1 MMGTMR
7 KKLIFIFVLSVIFTF
22 NLFSQTNEEL
32 PPYPP
37 ENPEIIPI
45 SEIYEGMEGVG
56 YTVIHGTNVEPFKV
70 KVLSI
75 LKKRWHNS
83 DAILIRCEGLNLDH
97 SGTVAG
103 MSGSPIYFDGKI
115 AGALAFGWNYAK
127 DPIAGVTPI
136 EEMYK
141 LYEDTNAKA
150 PMLGFADDNSLQT
163 PLMFSGISSKAFNE
177 YSSVFKKSGFYPMQ
191 AGGSVSDTNQASK
204 FLFGD
209 SVAIVL
215 ADGDISLAGIGTVSH
230 TDDEKFLLF
239 GHSMW
244 SKGRIIAPVS
254 RAYINHIVASVS
266 SSFKLGYAYSN
277 YLGYTVYDGAFGVSG
292 VYGEVP
298 ENVMVPVK
306 VEIEDQTFLTRD
318 FNFRVLNDP
327 AYFSDILS
335 MAIYSAVSSAA
346 GENEE
351 GVFSIS
357 YEIETDYFEEPYK
370 VSNRILSYSSTDAF
384 KDAIAQVISPVS
396 FFIRN
401 NFNRVG
407 IKSVK
412 LSIKRTGLE
421 YVFLNDITLVEPR
434 AVAGETIHLRLGY
447 TPYGKEKQ
455 YVDVPVRLPVNL
467 KTDVYTLKTDVY
479 TIYAANEYIF
489 NYAEQLFMPSKYE
502 IRSLDDVQ
510 RIYGK
515 SYDDS
520 ALKVWLYSSSRGVQ
534 IGKDLYP
541 TLPSSRYGTMAKN
554 ATSDK
559 AAVITPINGNY
570 QMDSSILGLM
580 KLDIIIEGARK
591 YENR

>member
-1 MMGTMR
+1 MGTMR

-467 KTDVYTLKTDVY
+467 KTDVYT
-479 TIYAANEYIF
+479 IYAANEYIF

>member
-1 MMGTMR
+1 MN
-7 KKLIFIFVLSVIFTF
+7 KKLIFIFSLLTIFTF
-22 NLFSQTNEEL
+22 SLSAQTNEQL

-37 ENPEIIPI
+37 ENPEVIPM

-70 KVLSI
+70 KVISI

-83 DAILIRCEGLNLDH
+83 DAILIQCEGLNLEH

-115 AGALAFGWNYAK
+115 AGALSFGWNYAK

-150 PMLGFADDNSLQT
+150 PLVGFANDNSLRT
-163 PLMFSGISSKAFNE
+163 PLVFSGISSKAFDE
-177 YSSVFKKSGFYPMQ
+177 YSDSFKKDGFYPMQ
-191 AGGSVSDTNQASK
+191 AGGSVSDTNQAGK

-209 SVAIVL
+209 SVAIVM
-215 ADGDISLAGIGTVSH
+215 ADGDVSLAGIGTVSH

-244 SKGRIIAPVS
+244 SKGRLRAPVS
-254 RAYINHIVASVS
+254 RAYINHIVSSVS
-266 SSFKLGYAYSN
+266 SSFKLGAAYSN
-277 YLGYTVYDGAFGVSG
+277 YLGYTVYDGVFGVSG

-298 ENVMVPVK
+298 ENTMVPVK
-306 VEIEDQTFLTRD
+306 LEVEDQTFLTRD
-318 FNFRVLNDP
+318 YNFRVLNDP

-335 MAIYSAVSSAA
+335 MALYSAISSTA
-346 GENEE
+346 GSDEE
-351 GVFSIS
+351 GVFSVS

-370 VSNRILSYSSTDAF
+370 VTDRILAYSSGDAF
-384 KDAIAQVISPVS
+384 KSAIKQLIAPVD
-396 FFIRN
+396 FFIYN

-407 IKSVK
+407 IKSIK
-412 LSIKRTGLE
+412 LSVKRNNLE
-421 YVFLNDITLVEPR
+421 YVFLNDITLLEPR

-455 YVDVPVRLPVNL
+455 YVDIPVKLPVN
-467 KTDVYTLKTDVY
+467 LKTDVY

-534 IGKDLYP
+534 IGKDSYP
-541 TLPSSRYGTMAKN
+541 TLPPSKYGVMAKN

-570 QMDSSILGLM
+570 QLSTPILGLM

>member
-1 MMGTMR
+1 MGTMR

-357 YEIETDYFEEPYK
+357 YEIETDYFKEPYK

-412 LSIKRTGLE
+412 LSIKRTGLK

-455 YVDVPVRLPVNL
+455 YVDVPVRLPVN
-467 KTDVYTLKTDVY
+467 LKTDVY